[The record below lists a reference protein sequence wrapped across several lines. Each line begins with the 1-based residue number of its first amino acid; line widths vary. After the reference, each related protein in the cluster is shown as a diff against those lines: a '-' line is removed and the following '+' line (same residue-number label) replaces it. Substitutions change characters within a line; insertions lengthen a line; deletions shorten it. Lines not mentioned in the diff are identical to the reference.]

1 VKGEQITIKKE
12 RWRSSMLGPKV
23 DGNCGGA
30 TSARS
35 LRDMLVDV
43 GYSIDEILIN
53 ERFDG

>member
-1 VKGEQITIKKE
+1 
-12 RWRSSMLGPKV
+12 MLSPKV

-35 LRDMLVDV
+35 LRDMLVVDG